1 MSTWEMDTLGFY
13 YHEHDL
19 TNVYHPEFKFEDF
32 YQMSTIPIP
41 AEYKEFKGRK
51 IPIFELTSICGTVL
65 DKNSYKHTVV
75 LLTPTGVVNVK
86 CVAEQYSKYDKQLSQ
101 PNAETGKKEV
111 IERSWFKRGTKLIVN
126 GWRNADQFMAR
137 GRQSEGKY
145 PFYKIL
151 DIDDSGLL
159 NITRYRADD

>member
-1 MSTWEMDTLGFY
+1 MYIRTKEWDSLYKDGMLELKEYIYKNQDKLIDKLHAAEVGEIWNQYCTGTMSTWEMDTLGFY

-86 CVAEQYSKYDKQLSQ
+86 CV
-101 PNAETGKKEV
+101 
-111 IERSWFKRGTKLIVN
+111 GTI
-126 GWRNADQFMAR
+126 
-137 GRQSEGKY
+137 
-145 PFYKIL
+145 
-151 DIDDSGLL
+151 
-159 NITRYRADD
+159 

>member
-1 MSTWEMDTLGFY
+1 MLFRS
-13 YHEHDL
+13 
-19 TNVYHPEFKFEDF
+19 
-32 YQMSTIPIP
+32 
-41 AEYKEFKGRK
+41 
-51 IPIFELTSICGTVL
+51 
-65 DKNSYKHTVV
+65 
-75 LLTPTGVVNVK
+75 
-86 CVAEQYSKYDKQLSQ
+86 
-101 PNAETGKKEV
+101 GKKEV